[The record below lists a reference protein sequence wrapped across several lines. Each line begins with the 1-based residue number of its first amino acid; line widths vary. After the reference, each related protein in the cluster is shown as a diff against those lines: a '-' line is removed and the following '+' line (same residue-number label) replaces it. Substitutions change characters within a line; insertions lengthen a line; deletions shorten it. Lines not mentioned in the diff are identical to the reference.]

1 MDDPDGAEQMVVE
14 LTNDIPK
21 DSTILQGLRATRG
34 VRMTAETAT
43 SVFVKWPA
51 LANQRYVSLYTPV
64 CFTLEY
70 RVRLL
75 RLTSSLTCPSCDVPH

>member
-1 MDDPDGAEQMVVE
+1 MVVE

-51 LANQRYVSLYTPV
+51 LANQRYVSVYTLYV
-64 CFTLEY
+64 SRRSIESDC
-70 RVRLL
+70 
-75 RLTSSLTCPSCDVPH
+75 SD